1 MTDAPVKSKT
11 AERDEEIEAAE
22 AERKLGR
29 TLSIGI
35 PAVGIGLAVI
45 VGTVASVGPALLV
58 LIASALLGAIAL
70 LWASLRTLGGD
81 APLAADMEA
90 LAVKVEGTS
99 ELAARKRA
107 VLRALKDIKHEH
119 DIGKIDA
126 ADYREL
132 EAKYRGEAK
141 DILRELDTEVEPF
154 REKAEAL
161 AKKHLAKAGLLDT
174 RARESEG
181 ADDVPAR
188 DLAPVA
194 TAIEAEEKRKV
205 CPKCAVLNEP
215 DAAFCKKCGTAMENP
230 VEAAD
235 SDIDAEEK
243 HA

>member
-11 AERDEEIEAAE
+11 AEQDEETEAAE

-29 TLSIGI
+29 TLAVGI
-35 PAVGIGLAVI
+35 PAVGIALAVV

-90 LAVKVEGTS
+90 LAVRVEGTS

-119 DIGKIDA
+119 DIGKIDE

-174 RARESEG
+174 PAAAGDVGVRE
-181 ADDVPAR
+181 
-188 DLAPVA
+188 LAPVA
-194 TAIEAEEKRKV
+194 EAVDADGTRKA
-205 CPKCAVLNEP
+205 CPKCAVLNDP
-215 DAAFCKKCGTAMENP
+215 DAAFCKKCGTTMVSP

-235 SDIDAEEK
+235 SSVEAEEK